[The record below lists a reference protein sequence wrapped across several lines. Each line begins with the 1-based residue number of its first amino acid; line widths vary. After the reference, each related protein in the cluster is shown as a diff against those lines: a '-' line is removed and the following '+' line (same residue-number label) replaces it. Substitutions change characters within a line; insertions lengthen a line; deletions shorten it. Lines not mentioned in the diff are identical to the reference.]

1 VTWYIRG
8 ESYACCSCSV
18 GCPCAVGEMETAGS
32 DGCSAV
38 QIMEIHAGEIGGTN
52 VSGAKVAAVVD
63 WPRAMMAGD
72 GTGRLY
78 FDVAMTPE
86 QRDAL
91 EALMSG
97 KLGGAFSYI
106 PQLVPKALPPK
117 IAPIAKEARPDGTSV
132 VVGAVGEAIVRP
144 MRSEAGELLRIQ
156 GTGGFR
162 DDVALATG
170 NGSWWHDPELRQWE
184 GGGYAEQS
192 EFDWQG

>member
-1 VTWYIRG
+1 
-8 ESYACCSCSV
+8 
-18 GCPCAVGEMETAGS
+18 METAGS

-52 VSGAKVAAVVD
+52 VSGTKVAAVVD

-78 FDVAMTPE
+78 FDVTMTAE

-106 PQLVPKALPPK
+106 PHLVPKTLPSK

-144 MRSEAGELLRIQ
+144 MRSEAGELLRIR

-170 NGSWWHDPELRQWE
+170 NGSGWRDPELRQGE